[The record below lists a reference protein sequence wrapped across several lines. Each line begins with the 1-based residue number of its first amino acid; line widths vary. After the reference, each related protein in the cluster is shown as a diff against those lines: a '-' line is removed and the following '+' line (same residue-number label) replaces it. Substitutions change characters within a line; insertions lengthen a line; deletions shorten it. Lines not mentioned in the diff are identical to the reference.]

1 MMEADGKFPMKPSE
15 HKPDLPKGIDEWL
28 QKFCEFDPE
37 ERHTSA
43 AIARK
48 ALDDLILPEAKDDSA
63 PDVSGPAVVVPQLPD
78 NLMDLPQ
85 DFILVDR
92 FRIQKKLGSGG
103 KYVQTVRGVGYRFKE

>member
-1 MMEADGKFPMKPSE
+1 MEADGKFPMKPSE

-48 ALDDLILPEAKDDSA
+48 ALDELDSA
-63 PDVSGPAVVVPQLPD
+63 
-78 NLMDLPQ
+78 
-85 DFILVDR
+85 
-92 FRIQKKLGSGG
+92 
-103 KYVQTVRGVGYRFKE
+103 RGQG